1 MFDKLYSAFAKAA
14 KSLGE
19 KELNEKDIDNVL
31 FDLEMSLLEADVA
44 SEVIDEIKL
53 DIKRDLIG
61 TKVEKSIVQDTIQN
75 TLKTSILSLF
85 DATGKIDIMGM
96 INEKKERGEPF
107 LILFVGINGTGKT
120 TSLAKFAYMLQQ
132 AKYSVVVAA
141 SDTFRAGAIEQLKEH
156 TKRLNIKI
164 VAQNYNS
171 DPAAV
176 ARDAVLYAKAH
187 KTDCV
192 LIDTAGRMQTSKN
205 LMEQI
210 AKITKVVNPD
220 IKIFVGDALAGNDT
234 VNQAREFY
242 EHTKFNASILT
253 KADADARGGA
263 ALSIVKVTSAPIIYV
278 GVGQE
283 YQDLK
288 PFDKNVFLNIV
299 FGDAD
304 KSTHSAQVT
313 KEEIVSEIP
322 VKEEI
327 IKQTNLKTQELDSDT
342 KLAREQLQVLNTESA
357 EDLIKVKPNKISKTT
372 QSSIESESEP
382 LQSIAQSFPPS
393 TTSTTQSPTAST
405 PPEPE
410 PQQLQSP
417 TASTP
422 PEPEPQQLQS
432 PTSST
437 PPEPEPQQLQS
448 PTSSTPP
455 EPEPQQLQSPTSST
469 PPEPEPQQ
477 LQHTSQPQPSAES
490 KESHSTNDEPQSY
503 DPFYGISD
511 EDITR
516 YSEIFNVEPPEND
529 KDAHKMA
536 NKIREWLKDRSDE
549 NTKYTSTQDYNKQD
563 KGEIKTTQNETHD
576 SNSKGN
582 IHEIDN
588 KDKKETPKKRRGMFG
603 FFKR

>member
-1 MFDKLYSAFAKAA
+1 MFDKLYNAFAKAA

-31 FDLEMSLLEADVA
+31 FDLEIALLEADVA
-44 SEVIDEIKL
+44 SEVIDEIKIDL
-53 DIKRDLIG
+53 KRDLIG
-61 TKVEKSIVQDTIQN
+61 TKVEKSTIQDTIQN
-75 TLKTSILSLF
+75 TLKTSISSLF
-85 DATGKIDIMGM
+85 DATGKIDIMSM
-96 INEKKERGEPF
+96 INDKKEKGEPF

-156 TKRLNIKI
+156 MKRLNIKI

-288 PFDKNVFLNIV
+288 PFDKNTFLNIV
-299 FGDAD
+299 FGDTIKD
-304 KSTHSAQVT
+304 TYSSQVT
-313 KEEIVSEIP
+313 KEEVVNEIP
-322 VKEEI
+322 AKEEVV
-327 IKQTNLKTQELDSDT
+327 KQANTKAPELDSAK
-342 KLAREQLQVLNTESA
+342 KLTEQVQVSNAEPTEH
-357 EDLIKVKPNKISKTT
+357 LIKAEPKKTSEIV
-372 QSSIESESEP
+372 QASIESESP
-382 LQSIAQSFPPS
+382 QPS
-393 TTSTTQSPTAST
+393 TQTQSPSTQIPPTTTETETEITT
-405 PPEPE
+405 PPPPPTEPKK
-410 PQQLQSP
+410 L
-417 TASTP
+417 
-422 PEPEPQQLQS
+422 
-432 PTSST
+432 
-437 PPEPEPQQLQS
+437 
-448 PTSSTPP
+448 
-455 EPEPQQLQSPTSST
+455 
-469 PPEPEPQQ
+469 
-477 LQHTSQPQPSAES
+477 
-490 KESHSTNDEPQSY
+490 HSTNDKPQFD

-516 YSEIFNVEPPEND
+516 YSEMFNVEPPEND
-529 KDAHKMA
+529 NEARKMA
-536 NKIREWLKDRSDE
+536 NKIREWNRDRSNE
-549 NTKYTSTQDYNKQD
+549 NTDYSSTQDHSKQD
-563 KGEIKTTQNETHD
+563 KNDKEITQEDTYD
-576 SNSKGN
+576 NSSKN
-582 IHEIDN
+582 NTQKIDD
-588 KDKKETPKKRRGMFG
+588 KDKKETSKKKRGMFG
-603 FFKR
+603 FFKRR